1 MNSKI
6 ETKPSKSERSGKSG
20 ERGAGSLSEIDTLLW
35 RIKARLENESDQGQ
49 IIAMTSCSKGTGIS
63 TLLANLAVLAAKNHL
78 GPVLLVDANMLA
90 PRQHRIFRHKT
101 STGLADVMIGDVPPN
116 EAIFPTNVESLDLM
130 PSGAPS
136 HLNSARVISENCE
149 EMFQW
154 ARERYAMILVDLPQI
169 DDLRHGLMIARQ
181 ADMALVS
188 VRSDFVSRTAAV
200 QSVQRLISDGVKV
213 AGTIL
218 SRQTTFTPKLLRT

>member
-1 MNSKI
+1 
-6 ETKPSKSERSGKSG
+6 
-20 ERGAGSLSEIDTLLW
+20 
-35 RIKARLENESDQGQ
+35 
-49 IIAMTSCSKGTGIS
+49 
-63 TLLANLAVLAAKNHL
+63 
-78 GPVLLVDANMLA
+78 
-90 PRQHRIFRHKT
+90 
-101 STGLADVMIGDVPPN
+101 
-116 EAIFPTNVESLDLM
+116 
-130 PSGAPS
+130 
-136 HLNSARVISENCE
+136 
-149 EMFQW
+149 MFQW